1 MGSGETSPTM
11 VTPHQKILAN
21 VPSGSSAS
29 VFLDTPFGFQENA
42 DDLSARIADYFKSS
56 VGRDIQLISMRT
68 ESEADATV
76 ARAIAAIK
84 QAEWLFA
91 GPGSPTYA
99 LTTWQN
105 TGLANH
111 VSDVLTRGSVVFA
124 SAAAL
129 TLGSHTVPVYEIYKV
144 GQTPH
149 WLAGLNILETH
160 TGLKAAV
167 IPHFDNTEGAN
178 HDTRFCYLGET
189 RLSMLEQL
197 LPADTFVLGVDEH
210 TGVSFDLDEKTATVF
225 GRGALTLRKGSVSK
239 KFESGSV
246 ISWDEIAAAVSL
258 ERSHQSTAST
268 TASNIAQVSTLL
280 ADGDV
285 TQAVTQLLALDSQ
298 DRDENLRR
306 EIHSVIAQL
315 ADLAATPKIDVS
327 EIVTPFVDM
336 LLQLRQSARS
346 DGRWSDAD
354 LIRDQLLEQNIVIKD
369 GADVTTW
376 ELTQ

>member
-11 VTPHQKILAN
+11 VTPHQRILAN
-21 VPSGSSAS
+21 VPAGEQSS

-42 DDLSARIADYFKSS
+42 DDLSVRISDYFKNS
-56 VGRDIQLISMRT
+56 VGRDIQLVSMRTDT
-68 ESEADATV
+68 ESEATI
-76 ARAIAAIK
+76 ARAVAAIK

-105 TGLANH
+105 SGLANH

-144 GQTPH
+144 GQQPF
-149 WLAGLNILETH
+149 WLSGLNILETH

-189 RLSMLEQL
+189 RLAMLEKL
-197 LPADTFVLGVDEH
+197 LPADTFVLGIDEH
-210 TGVSFDLDEKTATVF
+210 TGVSFDIDEKTATVF
-225 GRGALTLRKGSVSK
+225 GRGALTLRKGTTNQT
-239 KFESGSV
+239 FASGSV
-246 ISWDEIAAAVSL
+246 LTWDEIAAAVSVD
-258 ERSHQSTAST
+258 RV
-268 TASNIAQVSTLL
+268 IQVEDDNESSIGGVNALL
-280 ADGDV
+280 QEGNV
-285 TQAVTQLLALDSQ
+285 SQAVAELLEIDTQ
-298 DRDENLRR
+298 DRDASLRR
-306 EIHSVIAQL
+306 EIHAVISQL
-315 ADLAATPKIDVS
+315 GDLAATPKVDLVKILS
-327 EIVTPFVDM
+327 PFVEM

-346 DGRWSDAD
+346 DGRWADAD
-354 LIRDQLLEQNIVIKD
+354 LIRDSLLTQNIAIKD
-369 GADVTTW
+369 SADATTW
-376 ELTQ
+376 EITQ

>member
-21 VPSGSSAS
+21 VPVNNDAS

-42 DDLSARIADYFKSS
+42 DELSARISEYFKSS
-56 VGRDIQLISMRT
+56 VGRDIQLVSIRNEH
-68 ESEADATV
+68 ESAATL
-76 ARAIAAIK
+76 ARATAAIK

-105 TGLANH
+105 TGLAAH
-111 VSDVLTRGSVVFA
+111 VSEVLSRGSVVFA

-144 GQTPH
+144 GQKPN
-149 WLAGLNILETH
+149 WLPGLNILETH

-167 IPHFDNTEGAN
+167 IPHFDNSEGGN

-189 RLSMLEQL
+189 RLAMLEQL

-210 TGVSFDLDEKTATVF
+210 TGVSFDLDEKTASVF
-225 GRGALTLRKGSVSK
+225 GRGCLTLRKGAVSK
-239 KFESGSV
+239 TFAAGSV
-246 ISWDEIAAAVSL
+246 LSWDEITTAVDV
-258 ERSHQSTAST
+258 ERSVVEHIEIEQTA
-268 TASNIAQVSTLL
+268 IAEISAEL
-280 ADGDV
+280 AEGNV
-285 TQAVTQLLALDSQ
+285 TQAVTKLLEIDTP

-306 EIHSVIAQL
+306 EIHAVIAQL
-315 ADLAATPKIDVS
+315 ADLAATPKVDVS
-327 EIVTPFVDM
+327 QIVAPFVEM
-336 LLQLRQSARS
+336 LLQLRQSARA
-346 DGRWSDAD
+346 DGRWADAD
-354 LIRDQLLEQNIVIKD
+354 LIRDHLLAQGVAIKD
-369 GADVTTW
+369 AAENTNW
-376 ELTQ
+376 ELIR

>member
-21 VPSGSSAS
+21 VPAGAQSS

-42 DDLSARIADYFKSS
+42 DDLSARIFDYFKNS
-56 VGRDIQLISMRT
+56 VGRDTQLVSMRT
-68 ESEADATV
+68 ETEPEVTI
-76 ARAIAAIK
+76 ARAVAAIK
-84 QAEWLFA
+84 QAQWLFA

-99 LTTWQN
+99 LKTWQN

-144 GQTPH
+144 GQQPF
-149 WLAGLNILETH
+149 WLSGLNVLETH

-189 RLSMLEQL
+189 RLAMLETH

-225 GRGALTLRKGSVSK
+225 GRGVLTLRKGATNQI
-239 KFESGSV
+239 FASGSV
-246 ISWDEIAAAVSL
+246 LTWDEISAAVSVDRVIQV
-258 ERSHQSTAST
+258 EPNNESS
-268 TASNIAQVSTLL
+268 IAQVIAMLDEGNVVSAVGDLL
-280 ADGDV
+280 E
-285 TQAVTQLLALDSQ
+285 LDTEE
-298 DRDENLRR
+298 RDASLRR
-306 EIHSVIAQL
+306 EIHAVISKL
-315 ADLAATPKIDVS
+315 GDLAATPKVDLVQILS
-327 EIVTPFVDM
+327 PFVEM

-346 DGRWSDAD
+346 DGRWADAD
-354 LIRDQLLEQNIVIKD
+354 IIRDALLAQNIAIKD
-369 GADVTTW
+369 SVQATTW
-376 ELTQ
+376 EITK

>member
-21 VPSGSSAS
+21 VPDGEQSS

-42 DDLSARIADYFKSS
+42 DDLSLRISDYFKNS
-56 VGRDIQLISMRT
+56 VGRDIQLVSMRT
-68 ESEADATV
+68 DTEPEATI
-76 ARAIAAIK
+76 ARAVAAIK

-105 TGLANH
+105 SGLANH

-144 GQTPH
+144 GQKPF
-149 WLAGLNILETH
+149 WLSGLNILETH

-189 RLSMLEQL
+189 RLAMLEQL
-197 LPADTFVLGVDEH
+197 LPADTFVLGIDEH
-210 TGVSFDLDEKTATVF
+210 TGVSFDIDEKTATVF
-225 GRGALTLRKGSVSK
+225 GRGGLTLRKGAINK
-239 KFESGSV
+239 TFASGSV
-246 ISWDEIAAAVSL
+246 ITWDEIAAEVSVNRVIQVQD
-258 ERSHQSTAST
+258 ENKSS
-268 TASNIAQVSTLL
+268 IAEVSALL
-280 ADGDV
+280 MAGNV
-285 TQAVTQLLALDSQ
+285 TQAVAELLELDTSE
-298 DRDENLRR
+298 RDESLRR
-306 EIHSVIAQL
+306 EIHAVISQL
-315 ADLAATPKIDVS
+315 GDLAATPNVDLVQILS
-327 EIVTPFVDM
+327 PFVEM
-336 LLQLRQSARS
+336 LLTLRQSARS
-346 DGRWSDAD
+346 DGRWADAD
-354 LIRDQLLEQNIVIKD
+354 LIRDALLAQNVAIKD
-369 GADVTTW
+369 AADATTW
-376 ELTQ
+376 EFTK

>member
-21 VPSGSSAS
+21 VPAGEHAS

-42 DDLSARIADYFKSS
+42 DDLSARISDYFKNS
-56 VGRDIQLISMRT
+56 VGRDIQLVSMRT
-68 ESEADATV
+68 DTQPEATV

-105 TGLANH
+105 SGLSNH

-144 GQTPH
+144 GQQPH
-149 WLAGLNILETH
+149 WLPGLNILETH

-189 RLSMLEQL
+189 RLAMLEQL
-197 LPADTFVLGVDEH
+197 LPADTFVLGIDEH

-225 GRGALTLRKGSVSK
+225 GRGLLTLRKGATK
-239 KFESGSV
+239 KTFASGSV
-246 ISWDEIAAAVSL
+246 ITWDEIAAAVAVDRSASVVINSKKSSVAEVSDLL
-258 ERSHQSTAST
+258 EEG
-268 TASNIAQVSTLL
+268 NIN
-280 ADGDV
+280 
-285 TQAVTQLLALDSQ
+285 QAVTELLELDTQ
-298 DRDENLRR
+298 ERDENLRR
-306 EIHSVIAQL
+306 EIHAVIAQL
-315 ADLAATPKIDVS
+315 ADLAATPKVDLTQLIS
-327 EIVTPFVDM
+327 PFVET
-336 LLQLRQSARS
+336 LLQLRQAARS
-346 DGRWSDAD
+346 DGRWADAD
-354 LIRDQLLEQNIVIKD
+354 VIRDFFLAQNIAIKD
-369 GADVTTW
+369 SADSTTW
-376 ELTQ
+376 EITK

>member
-21 VPSGSSAS
+21 ISTGEQSS

-42 DDLSARIADYFKSS
+42 DELSARISEYFKNS
-56 VGRDIQLISMRT
+56 VGRDIQLVSMRNEN
-68 ESEADATV
+68 ESAATLARATV
-76 ARAIAAIK
+76 AIK

-105 TGLANH
+105 TGLAAH
-111 VSDVLTRGSVVFA
+111 VSDVLSRGSVVFA

-144 GQTPH
+144 GQKPH
-149 WLAGLNILETH
+149 WLPGLNILETH

-167 IPHFDNTEGAN
+167 IPHFDNAEGGN

-189 RLSMLEQL
+189 RLVMLEQL
-197 LPADTFVLGVDEH
+197 LPADTFVLGIDEH

-225 GRGALTLRKGSVSK
+225 GRGVLTLRKGPISK
-239 KFESGSV
+239 TFAAGAV
-246 ISWDEIAAAVSL
+246 LSWDDIASSVDVERAILDQVGTAESSIAEVSALLTNGDITEAV
-258 ERSHQSTAST
+258 AK
-268 TASNIAQVSTLL
+268 LL
-280 ADGDV
+280 D
-285 TQAVTQLLALDSQ
+285 LDTPG
-298 DRDENLRR
+298 RDENLRR
-306 EIHSVIAQL
+306 EIHAVIAQL
-315 ADLAATPKIDVS
+315 AALAATPKVDVVK
-327 EIVTPFVDM
+327 IVAPFVEI
-336 LLQLRQSARS
+336 LLHLRQCARA
-346 DGRWSDAD
+346 DGRWGDAD
-354 LIRDQLLEQNIVIKD
+354 LIRDQLLSQGIAIKD
-369 GADVTTW
+369 AAENTTW